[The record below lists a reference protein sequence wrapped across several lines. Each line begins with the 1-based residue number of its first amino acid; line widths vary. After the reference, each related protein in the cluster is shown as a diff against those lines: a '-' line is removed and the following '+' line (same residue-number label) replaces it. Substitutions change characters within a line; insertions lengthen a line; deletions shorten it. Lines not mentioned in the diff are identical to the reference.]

1 MQEMKNY
8 GISLLGL
15 SETRWLQSGLKK
27 LFSGEVI
34 LYSGNE
40 ENSAPRTEDVAFVL
54 SREAQEAL
62 IGWEPINSRIISATF
77 NTRNKNIKLDVV
89 QCYAPTND
97 ADDGKKEEF
106 YEQLQNLINKLKRK
120 DITILMG
127 DLNAKIGADNTGYEE
142 IMGKQGLGQ
151 MNENGELFADVCA
164 MNQLVIGGSVYPHE
178 RIHKAT
184 WRSPDHI
191 TENQIDHV
199 CVSSRFKRSL
209 QDVKVRRGADG
220 ASDHHPVL
228 ITLKLRLKRH

>member
-1 MQEMKNY
+1 M
-8 GISLLGL
+8 
-15 SETRWLQSGLKK
+15 
-27 LFSGEVI
+27 
-34 LYSGNE
+34 
-40 ENSAPRTEDVAFVL
+40 
-54 SREAQEAL
+54 
-62 IGWEPINSRIISATF
+62 
-77 NTRNKNIKLDVV
+77 
-89 QCYAPTND
+89 PT
-97 ADDGKKEEF
+97 DDGKKEEF